1 MKKTLILCLLLV
13 AVCFPIA
20 QAECLKNEGVKEQMG
35 FGSTEQVIALQK
47 TVKKEQNC
55 QIIALS
61 WETKLPKF
69 LQKNILLFDEKDKQ
83 LLRIKFIPE
92 IKSSSYRWESWSDV
106 TKDKILSDKPEDG
119 FDLPNFKASN
129 SSEKPLLSAKVS
141 DFLKKNKLS
150 IFFP

>member
-1 MKKTLILCLLLV
+1 
-13 AVCFPIA
+13 
-20 QAECLKNEGVKEQMG
+20 MG